1 MRQMILK
8 MTTKRDIDGILLV
21 NKPQG
26 LTSNAVLQQVKRL
39 YKAKKAGH
47 TGSLDPLATGMLP
60 ICFGEATKFCQY
72 ILDADKCYEAV
83 GLLGIKTNTGD
94 SMGEVI
100 ATTESFS
107 ISLTE
112 LNSVLSRFKGQ
123 LKQIPS
129 MFSALKH
136 EGRPLYKYAREGIE
150 IERNARDINIYNLI
164 LNQFN
169 DKELALTITCS
180 KGTYIRNLIE
190 DIGEALKVG
199 AHVTKLHR
207 LYTAGF
213 ESETMFSLDEL
224 QAMSEDIR
232 ITSLMPIDRAVNYLP
247 RLAVSSFEAN
257 ELYMGKII
265 NRPFE
270 NNIIGLIRL
279 YENDDKFIGL
289 GELEESNLLKVKR
302 LLTQKRNID

>member
-1 MRQMILK
+1 MILK

-112 LNSVLSRFKGQ
+112 LNSVLSQFKGQ

-136 EGRPLYKYAREGIE
+136 EGRPLYKYARAGIE

>member
-112 LNSVLSRFKGQ
+112 LNSVLSQFKGQ

>member
-1 MRQMILK
+1 
-8 MTTKRDIDGILLV
+8 MTTKLDIDGILLV

-94 SMGEVI
+94 SMGEII
-100 ATTESFS
+100 ATAESFS

-136 EGRPLYKYAREGIE
+136 EGRPLYKYARAGIE

>member
-1 MRQMILK
+1 
-8 MTTKRDIDGILLV
+8 MTTKLDIDGILLV

-60 ICFGEATKFCQY
+60 ICFGEATKFSQY
-72 ILDADKCYEAV
+72 ILDADKCYESV

-94 SMGEVI
+94 AMGEVI
-100 ATTESFS
+100 AETTSFD
-107 ISLTE
+107 ITLAE
-112 LNSVLSRFKGQ
+112 LNSVLEQFKGQ

-169 DKELALTITCS
+169 GKEISLTITCS
-180 KGTYIRNLIE
+180 KGTYIRNLVE

-199 AHVTKLHR
+199 AHVTSLHR
-207 LYTAGF
+207 VYTAGF
-213 ESETMFSLDEL
+213 ESEPMFSLDEL
-224 QAMSEDIR
+224 QLMSEDER
-232 ITSLMPIDRAVNYLP
+232 TALLKPIDCAVIHLP
-247 RLAVSSFEAN
+247 RVAINSFQAT
-257 ELYMGKII
+257 ELYQGRVISLPIENKI
-265 NRPFE
+265 N
-270 NNIIGLIRL
+270 GLVRL
-279 YENDDKFIGL
+279 YESDEKFIGL
-289 GELEESNLLKVKR
+289 GELHEDGLLKVKR
-302 LLTQKRNID
+302 LLTRLS